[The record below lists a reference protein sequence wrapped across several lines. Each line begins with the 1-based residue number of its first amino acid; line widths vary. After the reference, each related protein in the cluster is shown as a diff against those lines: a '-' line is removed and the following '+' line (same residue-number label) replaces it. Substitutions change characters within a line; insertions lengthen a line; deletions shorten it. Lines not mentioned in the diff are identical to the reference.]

1 MGRGAVCSLVK
12 FASAGL
18 NIVLMRRGGHR
29 GDFERFCH
37 EIQAEARRRLLQ
49 SLLRNVRDVYK
60 PAADVGMMAGDFIHQ
75 AVKEMIAYKRPRRVG
90 YSRGNAFL
98 FDFLN
103 DPFDRKAGPNRP
115 RDRLEKCFPRQAGFL
130 RYPVCAPH

>member
-1 MGRGAVCSLVK
+1 MGRGAVCGLVK

-49 SLLRNVRDVYK
+49 GLLRNVRDVYK
-60 PAADVGMMAGDFIHQ
+60 PAADVRMMAADFIHQ
-75 AVKEMIAYKRPRRVG
+75 PVKEVIAYKRPRRVG

-98 FDFLN
+98 LISSTI
-103 DPFDRKAGPNRP
+103 RLIGRP
-115 RDRLEKCFPRQAGFL
+115 VQ
-130 RYPVCAPH
+130 